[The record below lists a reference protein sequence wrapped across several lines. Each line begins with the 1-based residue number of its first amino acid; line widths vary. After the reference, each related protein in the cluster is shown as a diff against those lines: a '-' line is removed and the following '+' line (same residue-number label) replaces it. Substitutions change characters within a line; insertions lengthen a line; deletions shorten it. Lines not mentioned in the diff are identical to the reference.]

1 MNNNPNQ
8 QIVTNAWNML
18 WNKQKYPDYYLPDV
32 ILNGIKANGI
42 TVDPLGN
49 LDIAKYGPFTLFS
62 EPVLGSISIEFSDNI
77 IQGLNTM
84 ANNGITV
91 KPDGLSFSATVGVSA
106 LSSSGNFDVLA
117 TGLSACAVDSVWALG
132 KLTGSTEMALTDD
145 PADPPGIQQAKDY
158 RTKLLNQ
165 GEHGQFLV
173 STYYDNNNVY
183 NDIANDT
190 STMFNYNWA
199 YYQTN
204 GLGPD
209 GKTPVTVDSKMLSGQ
224 TTTAAQNPDS
234 NDQVVGYDAYNLH
247 SYIGQGLMIKSID
260 HKITDLQQQYAGKI
274 IPPSVQS
281 QIDKLQQAKE
291 ATFVFGENTK
301 PVNKSNANGMN
312 VTAVMGNVQNNAPV
326 TTSVMAATH
335 KVGMSLYEL
344 ADDDYPLYKEAMKR
358 VDEME
363 KEFLALKQANKLNTV
378 TKLSDS
384 TPVKGSY
391 DLIIPVPTVTFN
403 GTITVTNTG
412 LSVTVN
418 SVTTV
423 IPPLQYQLHPSDSGS
438 ALVTKVLEHY
448 ASASYIHQLAQSKAN
463 DAFNSSQLLTYMT
476 NRINQALDKVFG

>member
-32 ILNGIKANGI
+32 IINGIKANGI

-84 ANNGITV
+84 ANNGISVT
-91 KPDGLSFSATVGVSA
+91 PDGLTFAATVGVSA

-132 KLTGSTEMALTDD
+132 KLTSGSEMSLSDD

-173 STYYDNNNVY
+173 STYYDNNDVY

-204 GLGPD
+204 GMGPD
-209 GKTPVTVDSKMLSGQ
+209 GKTPVTVNSKILSGQ
-224 TTTAAQNPDS
+224 TTTAAQNPDN

-260 HKITDLQQQYAGKI
+260 HKISGLQQQYQGQS

-281 QIDKLQQAKE
+281 QIDKLKQAKA

-301 PVNKSNANGMN
+301 PVTKTNANGMTVN
-312 VTAVMGNVQNNAPV
+312 SVMNDVQNNAPI
-326 TTSVMAATH
+326 TTSVMASNH
-335 KVGMSLYEL
+335 KPGMSLYEL
-344 ADDDYPLYKEAMKR
+344 AEDDYPLYKEAMKR

-363 KEFLALKQANKLNTV
+363 KEFLELKKANKINRGNNFN
-378 TKLSDS
+378 DS

-403 GTITVTNTG
+403 GTISAG
-412 LSVTVN
+412 GSGISVTVS

-423 IPPLQYQLHPSDSGS
+423 IPPLQYSLHPSDSGS

-463 DAFNSSQLLTYMT
+463 DAFNSTQMLTYMT
-476 NRINQALDKVFG
+476 DRINQALDKVFG